1 MEGLGKGVKLY
12 QSGKERQNDLFEGL
26 HAAIRGPNLKHPCI
40 SAIILGWIVFGLAF
54 FLLDI
59 LLHLVPNTVVL
70 LLLTILPASL
80 GNTAVYTRM
89 KWNLEVVEEMEGG
102 EREFYDIGYK

>member
-1 MEGLGKGVKLY
+1 MEGLGKGVNLY
-12 QSGKERQNDLFEGL
+12 QFREERLNGRIEGL
-26 HAAIRGPNLKHPCI
+26 RAAIRGPNLKHPCI

-54 FLLDI
+54 VLLDI
-59 LLHLVPNTVVL
+59 LFHLAPNTVVL

-89 KWNLEVVEEMEGG
+89 KWNLEVVEEMES
-102 EREFYDIGYK
+102 IGNSSFIP